1 MILWEWVSKGTAR
14 SHSAR
19 KPTEDCGILE
29 SFFSWIL
36 VPQTRETGTGMGWYR
51 LVWIRCPRRGIV
63 TDMETS
69 TYKAWDVQVSR
80 IIQ

>member
-29 SFFSWIL
+29 SFFLDIGPSNSRNRDWYVL
-36 VPQTRETGTGMGWYR
+36 V
-51 LVWIRCPRRGIV
+51 
-63 TDMETS
+63 
-69 TYKAWDVQVSR
+69 
-80 IIQ
+80 